1 MKTICKLLALSLLLS
16 AASAWA
22 QLKPYTDYE
31 PSQEVT
37 HITTIRVH
45 ANMIDDYLEGIR
57 MTWVESNEVAKK
69 LGHIKG
75 YSVWVSEL
83 PNSGDF
89 NVVLVVD
96 FASGADME
104 PSKARYEAFMKAWG
118 EANEQKVREK
128 VKDYPSMRDITGEY
142 VLRQISFK

>member
-1 MKTICKLLALSLLLS
+1 MKTICKLLAMSLLLS

-57 MTWVESNEVAKK
+57 ETWVASNKVAKE

-75 YSVWVSEL
+75 YRVWVTEL

-89 NVVLVVD
+89 NIVLAVD
-96 FASGADME
+96 YARGEDMQ
-104 PSKARYEAFMKAWG
+104 PSKERYDAFMKAWG
-118 EANEQKVREK
+118 KANEARTREL
-128 VKDYPSMRDITGEY
+128 VKNYPAMREITGEY
-142 VLRQISFK
+142 TMRQITFK

>member
-37 HITTIRVH
+37 HITTIKVH

-57 MTWVESNEVAKK
+57 ETWVASNKVAKE

-75 YSVWVSEL
+75 YSVWVTEL

-89 NVVLVVD
+89 NVVLAVD
-96 FASGADME
+96 YASGADMQ
-104 PSKARYEAFMKAWG
+104 PSKERYDAFMKAWG
-118 EANEQKVREK
+118 KANEAKTRELAK
-128 VKDYPSMRDITGEY
+128 NYPAMREITGEY
-142 VLRQISFK
+142 TMRQITFK

>member
-37 HITTIRVH
+37 HITTIKVH

-57 MTWVESNEVAKK
+57 ETWVASNEVAKE

-75 YSVWVSEL
+75 YSVWVTEL

-89 NVVLVVD
+89 NVVLAVD
-96 FASGADME
+96 YARGEDMQ
-104 PSKARYEAFMKAWG
+104 PSKERYDAFMKAWG
-118 EANEQKVREK
+118 KANEAKTREL
-128 VKDYPSMRDITGEY
+128 VKNYPAMREITGEY
-142 VLRQISFK
+142 TMRQITFK